1 MNQVT
6 HPALHL
12 EGVHKRFGGTH
23 AVRDVELSLRHGR
36 IHALLG
42 ENGAGK
48 STLVNMM
55 SGMIEPDEG
64 TIMVD
69 GRPARFRT
77 PADAQREGIRTVHQ
91 ELELAPTL
99 TVAENVLMGQLP
111 RRFGIVDSAK
121 AMRQAGAVLSELG
134 AGIDPEAIVGS
145 LPLAEQQ
152 LVEIARGLAARPKV
166 LFLDEP
172 TAALTPPEA
181 DGLLERLR
189 GLAAQGVA
197 ILYISHHL
205 EEVLA
210 VADDVTVLRDGAVV
224 LATEV
229 SDTDRPSIVRAMLGA
244 DPLGSQARPAPAAGK
259 GTSVFEVQDLRSG
272 RSLGGV
278 SFRVA
283 AGEIVGFFGLAGSG
297 HETIADCLYGS
308 EEHTAGHA
316 TFCGEPLP
324 ASPIEARQRGIG
336 YVPADRKGAG
346 LALGLS
352 VRDNIL
358 LANWSRLARAGIR
371 RQGMETERAAR
382 LASRH
387 AVKAGSL
394 EAQVSSLSGGNQ
406 QKVVLARQF
415 SGGETPRA
423 LLLSEPTRGVDIGAK
438 AEIHRLMGE
447 YVDAGGTCLVTS
459 SDAEE
464 VAALCDRV
472 YVLSRGRILTQL
484 DSNALTASDLTAA
497 AL

>member
-1 MNQVT
+1 MMA

-12 EGVHKRFGGTH
+12 KGIDKRFGGTH
-23 AVRDVELSLRHGR
+23 AVRGVHLTLRSGR
-36 IHALLG
+36 VHALLG

-48 STLVNMM
+48 STLVKIM
-55 SGMIEPDEG
+55 SGLIDPDDG
-64 TIMVD
+64 TIEVG
-69 GRPARFRT
+69 GRPMRFRG

-91 ELELAPTL
+91 ELELAPAL
-99 TVAENVLMGQLP
+99 TVTENVLMGQLP
-111 RRFGIVDSAK
+111 RRFGTVDFA
-121 AMRQAGAVLSELG
+121 AATRRTLGVLSELG
-134 AGIDPEAIVGS
+134 AELDPDAIVGS

-172 TAALTPPEA
+172 TAALTPGEA
-181 DGLLERLR
+181 DKLLERLR

-210 VADDVTVLRDGAVV
+210 VADDVTVLRDGAVA
-224 LATEV
+224 LAAEV
-229 SDTDRPSIVRAMLGA
+229 SETDRHGIVRAMLGT
-244 DPLGSQARPAPAAGK
+244 DPVDSQVRPAATPG
-259 GTSVFEVQDLRSG
+259 GEETVFEVHDLHSR
-272 RSLGGV
+272 RSLDGV

-297 HETIADCLYGS
+297 HEAIADCLYGS
-308 EEHTAGHA
+308 GEYAAERA
-316 TFCGEPLP
+316 TFSGNPLP
-324 ASPIEARQRGIG
+324 ASPIEARKRGIG
-336 YVPADRKGAG
+336 YVPADRKRDG
-346 LALGLS
+346 LALGMS

-358 LANWSRLARAGIR
+358 LANWGPLARAGIR
-371 RQGMETERAAR
+371 RQGIETEQAAR
-382 LASRH
+382 LARRH

-394 EAQVSSLSGGNQ
+394 DVPVSSLSGGNQ

-415 SGGETPRA
+415 TGESPKA

-438 AEIHRLMGE
+438 AEIHRLLAE
-447 YVDAGGTCLVTS
+447 YADAGGTCLVTS

-484 DSNALTASDLTAA
+484 QAGALTASNLTAA